1 MSSIP
6 PGSTTRNGVL
16 IVAAVALLS
25 QLPTTVASIPNP
37 TTRALFACAAGLA
50 LLGAGYLMTPPKKRD
65 DRSTS
70 TSKPPP
76 SK

>member
-1 MSSIP
+1 MP

-50 LLGAGYLMTPPKKRD
+50 LLGAGYLMTPPKKRNGKPS
-65 DRSTS
+65 ST
-70 TSKPPP
+70 TSSNPPP